1 MPSVERNRHALI
13 EEMERLYLDRA
24 WSDQEMADRV
34 GTGRENVWKIRTKE
48 MEAKMGIPFI
58 TEDGGRHRIDRTAY
72 VAHIRLTPPEALA
85 LYIGGRRLQQHTK
98 TGQQDVANALEKL
111 ANALHRP
118 LVREMVLAAQ
128 TVLNQEQDAQ
138 QVDNLRKI
146 MEGWMNGRRLRIT
159 HQSPHAPTPRDYIV
173 TPYQLEP
180 AVWGDGIY
188 LIGYSDYHRDVAT
201 FKLSRIQRVSVT
213 MEPFPPPD
221 DFDSRAMLQHAW
233 GIWRSGKRAETV
245 RLKFNAYVMPYVKEA
260 IWHPE
265 QTIQDLPEGGC
276 IWQADIAEWRE
287 MLPWVR
293 GWGADVE
300 VLAPEEL
307 RDALIREIHRLARV
321 YKISEGLTDQEMIAG
336 CRYFGHSREG
346 VGKSEWQCLKDHLVN
361 TANLAADFG
370 RDAGVAELAYVAGL
384 MHDIGKY
391 SEAFQS
397 RLEGSKRRVDHSTA
411 GAREIVALFKD
422 QSQKIFAEILAYC
435 IAGHHTG
442 LPDYGGKADMEGD
455 GTLLARLDKS
465 QLEDYSA
472 YKTEIDPAD
481 LHLPERLSIRPI
493 KNYKGKNTP
502 EFSLSFLTRMV
513 YSALV
518 DADFQETETYMR
530 GGEKP
535 RGGYASIEEL
545 SQAFNRFLQKFDNPA
560 GELNRKRTETLKACI
575 AQSSEKPGFFTLTVP
590 TGGGKTYT
598 SMGFALNHAAAHGLK
613 RIIYVI
619 PFTSIIEQNAA
630 EFKSCLGE
638 ENVLEHHANFDWEQ
652 TRRAG
657 GELADDQT
665 TSAYAKLKLA
675 AENWDIPIVVTT
687 NVQFFESLY
696 ANRSSRCRKLH
707 NLAKSVIIF
716 DEAQMLPLEYM
727 EPCMNAVQ
735 ELVQNYGASAVFC
748 TATQPSLERFLA
760 PNTLVRELAPDPQ
773 ELFDFY
779 RRVQVKNKGKLPDD
793 DLLEELKLQ
802 SQVLCIVNTR
812 KHAKGL
818 FDNLSGLAG
827 EGCFHLSTLMCPAHR
842 KETLS
847 TIRERLANGELC
859 RVVSTQVMEAGIDVD
874 FPVGYRSLAGLD
886 SIIQAAGRVNRE
898 GKRESG
904 ELHVFEPETPF
915 IKKTPTFVKQG
926 TAVSESVLREH
937 STDPVSIAAI
947 NAYFRMLYTLKDE
960 DAFDAKKILPCFE
973 KGTGGLNFDFKT
985 AAEKFK
991 LIDTNTVPVIIPYN
1005 EEARRLIEELKYTLY
1020 PATTLRKLQLYT
1032 VNIYEREFENLQSK
1046 GVIET
1051 YYEKYEVLSNLNFYD
1066 EQTGLILPA
1075 DDGGDAL
1082 FFD

>member
-1 MPSVERNRHALI
+1 MSTMERNRHALI

-24 WSDQEMADRV
+24 WSDQEMAERL

-48 MEAKMGIPFI
+48 MEVKMGIPFL
-58 TEDGGRHRIDRTAY
+58 TENGRHRIDRTAY
-72 VAHIRLTPPEALA
+72 VTNIRLTPPEALA

-111 ANALHRP
+111 ANALHKP
-118 LVREMVLAAQ
+118 LVREMILAAQ
-128 TVLNQEQDAQ
+128 TVLHQEQDDQ
-138 QVDNLRKI
+138 QVVNLRKI

-180 AVWGDGIY
+180 AVWGDGVY
-188 LIGYSDYHRDVAT
+188 LIGYSDYHRDIAT

-213 MEPFPPPD
+213 TEPFTPPT
-221 DFDSRAMLQHAW
+221 DFDSRAMLQHVW
-233 GIWRSGKRAETV
+233 GIWSSDKQPVTV
-245 RLKFNAYVMPYVKEA
+245 RLKFNAYVMPYVKET

-265 QTIQDLPEGGC
+265 QTIQDLPAPEGGC
-276 IWQADIAEWRE
+276 IWQAEIAEWRE

-293 GWGADVE
+293 GWGSDVE
-300 VLAPEEL
+300 VLEPEEL
-307 RDALIREIHRLARV
+307 RDALIREIYRLAWV
-321 YKISEGLTDQEMIAG
+321 YKISEGLTDQEAIAQ
-336 CRYFGHSREG
+336 CQYFGHSRKG
-346 VGKSEWQCLKDHLVN
+346 ADKSEWQCLKDHLVN
-361 TANLAADFG
+361 TARLAADFG
-370 RDAGVAELAYVAGL
+370 RDAGVAELAGAAGL

-397 RLEGSKRRVDHSTA
+397 RLAGSKRRVDHSTA
-411 GAREIVALFKD
+411 GAREIVALFND
-422 QSQKIFAEILAYC
+422 QPQRTFAELLAYC

-442 LPDYGGKADMEGD
+442 LPDYGSKADVEGD

-472 YKTEIDPAD
+472 YKTEVDPAD
-481 LHLPERLSIRPI
+481 LRLPEKPFFRPI
-493 KNYKGKNTP
+493 KNYKGKP
-502 EFSLSFLTRMV
+502 VFGFSASFLTRMV

-518 DADFQETETYMR
+518 DADYQDTETYYDR
-530 GGEKP
+530 EKP

-545 SQAFNRFLQKFDNPA
+545 SQRFNQFLQKFDNPI

-575 AQSSEKPGFFTLTVP
+575 AQASEKPGFFTLTVP
-590 TGGGKTYT
+590 TGGGKTFT
-598 SMGFALNHAAAHGLK
+598 SMGFALNHAATHGLK

-630 EFKSCLGE
+630 ELKRCLDE

-652 TRRAG
+652 KRKASR
-657 GELADDQT
+657 ELADDQT
-665 TSAYAKLKLA
+665 TDIYAKLKLA
-675 AENWDIPIVVTT
+675 AENWDIPVVVTT

-760 PNTLVRELAPDPQ
+760 PNTPVRELAPNPQ

-779 RRVQVKNKGKLPDD
+779 RRVQVKIKGKFPDD
-793 DLLEELKLQ
+793 ELLEAMRVHPQ
-802 SQVLCIVNTR
+802 ALCIVNTR

-818 FDNLSGLAG
+818 FDGLSRLSE

-842 KETLS
+842 KETLV
-847 TIRERLANGELC
+847 TIRERLANGATC

-874 FPVGYRSLAGLD
+874 FPVGYRALAGLD

-898 GKRESG
+898 GKRERG

-937 STDPVSIAAI
+937 NADPVSIAAI
-947 NAYFRMLYTLKDE
+947 NAYFKMLYTLQ
-960 DAFDAKKILPCFE
+960 AANSFDTKGILACFE
-973 KGTGGLNFDFKT
+973 KGSDVNFDFKT
-985 AAEKFK
+985 AAEKFR

-1005 EEARRLIEELKYTLY
+1005 EEARRLIGELKYTLY

-1051 YYEKYEVLSNLNFYD
+1051 YHEKYEVLNNLNFYD

-1075 DDGGDAL
+1075 DDGGEAL